1 MVEVAHE
8 LPNSG
13 YGSGSTSPLPDP
25 DLNKKLQGGITMAYD
40 ATKLA
45 DWQIS
50 EEAEKNM
57 PTPEVWRERLGLQ
70 KDEVLPMGRLAKV
83 DFLKVINRLKEKPDG
98 KYIEVTAITPTP
110 LGEGKSTTSCG
121 LMEGLGKRGVN
132 VGGALRQPSGGPTM
146 NVKGTAAGGGNS
158 LLIPMTEF
166 SLGLTGDINDIM
178 NAHNL
183 AMVALTARM
192 QHERNYNDEQLQ
204 RLTKMR
210 RLDIDPTRVEMGWV
224 MDFCAQSLRNIIIG
238 IGGRQDGFM
247 MQSRFGIAVGSE
259 CMAIL
264 SVANDLADL
273 KKRLNAITVAF
284 DKSGNPVTTG
294 DLEVG
299 NAMTAF
305 MRNTINPTL
314 MCTAEY
320 NPCFVHAGPFANIAV
335 GQSSI
340 IADRVGLKLFD
351 YHVTES
357 GFAADIGFEKFWN
370 VKCRFSNLKPH
381 VSVLTTTVRALK
393 MHGGG
398 PKVVA
403 GKALPEEYTREN
415 IALVEKGCAN
425 MVHMINVIRKSGIN
439 PVVCVNRFYTDT
451 DAEVAVIKR
460 AAEAA
465 GARCAESQHWLK
477 GGEGALELAD
487 AVIDACNDKN
497 DFKFLYPLEM
507 KLRDRV
513 AIIAKEVYGAN
524 GVSWLPEAEAKAKML
539 EEDPKYADFATMMV
553 KTHLS
558 LSHDPT
564 LKGVPKGWTLPIRDV
579 LIYSGAKF
587 LCPCAGTISLMP
599 GTSSNPA
606 FRRVDVDTA
615 TGKVSGLF

>member
-1 MVEVAHE
+1 
-8 LPNSG
+8 
-13 YGSGSTSPLPDP
+13 
-25 DLNKKLQGGITMAYD
+25 MAYD
-40 ATKLA
+40 ATKMQ

-50 EEAEKNM
+50 EAAEKNM
-57 PTPEVWRERLGLQ
+57 PSPEQWGEKLSLR
-70 KDEVLPMGRLAKV
+70 KDEIIPMGKLAKL
-83 DFLKVINRLKEKPDG
+83 DFLKIIDRLKDRPDG

-110 LGEGKSTTSCG
+110 LGEGKSTTSVG
-121 LMEGLGKRGVN
+121 LMEGLGKRGKN
-132 VGGALRQPSGGPTM
+132 VGGCLRQPSGGPTM
-146 NVKGTAAGGGNS
+146 NVKGTAAGGGNA

-166 SLGLTGDINDIM
+166 SLGLTGDINDIT

-183 AMVALTARM
+183 AMIAMTARM

-204 RLTKMR
+204 RLTGMR
-210 RLDIDPTRVEMGWV
+210 RLDIDPTRIEMGWV

-238 IGGRQDGFM
+238 IGGRADGFL
-247 MQSRFGIAVGSE
+247 MQSKFGIAVGSE

-264 SVANDLADL
+264 SIVKDLADL
-273 KKRLNAITVAF
+273 RERLSRITVAF
-284 DKSGNPVTTG
+284 DKSGKPVTTG

-299 NAMTAF
+299 GAMTAW
-305 MRNTINPTL
+305 MRNTVNPTL
-314 MCTAEY
+314 MSTAEY
-320 NPCFVHAGPFANIAV
+320 QPCMVHAGPFANIAV

-340 IADRVGLKLFD
+340 IADRIGLKMFD

-370 VKCRFSNLKPH
+370 VKCRFSGLKPH
-381 VSVLTTTVRALK
+381 VSVLTSTIRALK

-403 GKALPEEYTREN
+403 GIALPDDYTKEN
-415 IALVEKGCAN
+415 LSLLEKGLPN
-425 MVHMINVIRKSGIN
+425 MIHHINTIRKSGMN
-439 PVVCVNRFYTDT
+439 PVVCINSFHTDT
-451 DAEVAVIKR
+451 KEEIAMVKK

-465 GARCAESQHWLK
+465 GARCAKSTHWAQ

-487 AVIDACNDKN
+487 AVIDACEEKGT
-497 DFKFLYPLEM
+497 FHFLYPLEM

-513 AIIAKEVYGAN
+513 KTIAREVYGAD
-524 GVSWLPEAEAKAKML
+524 GVSWSPEAEQKAKML
-539 EEDPKYADFATMMV
+539 ESDPQYNEYATMMV

-558 LSHDPT
+558 LTHEPS

-606 FRRVDVDTA
+606 FRRVDVDVK

>member
-1 MVEVAHE
+1 
-8 LPNSG
+8 
-13 YGSGSTSPLPDP
+13 
-25 DLNKKLQGGITMAYD
+25 MAYD
-40 ATKLA
+40 ATKMA

-50 EEAEKNM
+50 EAAEPNM
-57 PTPEVWRERLGLQ
+57 PTPEQWMEKLGLQ
-70 KDEVLPMGRLAKV
+70 KDEMLPMGRLSKI
-83 DFLKVINRLKEKPDG
+83 DFLKVINRLKNRPDG

-110 LGEGKSTTSCG
+110 LGEGKSTTSVG

-183 AMVALTARM
+183 GMVAMTARM
-192 QHERNYNDEQLQ
+192 QHERNYNDEQLI
-204 RLTKMR
+204 RLTGMR
-210 RLDIDPTRVEMGWV
+210 RLDIDPTRVEMGWII
-224 MDFCAQSLRNIIIG
+224 DFCAQSLRNIIIG
-238 IGGRQDGFM
+238 LGGRTDGFT
-247 MQSRFGIAVGSE
+247 MQSKFGIAVGSE
-259 CMAIL
+259 LMAIL
-264 SVANDLADL
+264 SVATDLADL
-273 KKRLNAITVAF
+273 KERINNITVAF
-284 DKSGNPVTTG
+284 DKSGKPVTCR

-299 NAMTAF
+299 NAMAAF

-314 MCTAEY
+314 MSTAEY
-320 NPCFVHAGPFANIAV
+320 QPCFVHAGPFANIAV

-340 IADRVGLKLFD
+340 IADRVGLKCFD

-370 VKCRFSNLKPH
+370 VKCRFSGLKPH
-381 VSVLTTTVRALK
+381 VSVLTATVRALK

-403 GKALPEEYTREN
+403 GKALDDAYTKEN
-415 IALVEKGCAN
+415 LALVEKGCEN
-425 MVHMINVIRKSGIN
+425 MVHMIGVIRKAGIN
-439 PVVCVNRFYTDT
+439 PVVCINRFYTDT
-451 DAEVAVIKR
+451 DAEVAAVKK

-465 GARCAESQHWLK
+465 GARCAESNHWLK
-477 GGEGALELAD
+477 GGEGALEFAD
-487 AVIDACNDKN
+487 AVIDACNEKN

-513 AIIAKEVYGAN
+513 AKIAKEVYGAD
-524 GVSWLPEAEAKAKML
+524 GVDWSPEANAKAEML
-539 EEDPKYADFATMMV
+539 ESDSKYADFATMMV

-558 LSHDPT
+558 LSHDPVK
-564 LKGVPKGWTLPIRDV
+564 KGVPKGWRLPIRDV

-606 FRRVDVDTA
+606 FRRIDVDPA

>member
-1 MVEVAHE
+1 MPYNAVE
-8 LPNSG
+8 
-13 YGSGSTSPLPDP
+13 
-25 DLNKKLQGGITMAYD
+25 M
-40 ATKLA
+40 A

-50 EEAEKNM
+50 EAAEKNM
-57 PTPEVWRERLGLQ
+57 PTPEEWQEKLGLQ
-70 KDEVLPMGRLAKV
+70 KEEVLPMGRLAKL
-83 DFLKVINRLKEKPDG
+83 DFLKIINRLQDKPDG

-183 AMVALTARM
+183 AMVALTSRM

-204 RLTKMR
+204 RLSGMP
-210 RLDIDPTRVEMGWV
+210 RLNIDPTRIEMGWI
-224 MDFCAQSLRNIIIG
+224 MDLCAQALRNIVIG
-238 IGGRQDGFM
+238 LGGRFDGFT

-264 SVANDLADL
+264 AIIRDLADL
-273 KKRLNAITVAF
+273 KQRLNNITVAF
-284 DKSGNPVTTG
+284 DKGGKPVTTG

-320 NPCFVHAGPFANIAV
+320 NPCMVHAGPFANIAV

-370 VKCRFSNLKPH
+370 VKCRFSGLKPH
-381 VSVLTTTVRALK
+381 VSVLTSTIRALK

-398 PKVVA
+398 PKVVPGIA
-403 GKALPEEYTREN
+403 MPEEYTKEN
-415 IALVEKGCAN
+415 LELVEKGCEN

-439 PVVCVNRFYTDT
+439 PVVCINRFYTDT
-451 DAEVAVIKR
+451 DEECKIVRRYAE
-460 AAEAA
+460 EA
-465 GARCAESQHWLK
+465 GARCAESKHWEK
-477 GGEGALELAD
+477 GGEGALEFAD
-487 AVIDACNDKN
+487 AVIDACKEESNFD
-497 DFKFLYPLEM
+497 FLYPLEM

-513 AIIAKEVYGAN
+513 DVIAKEVYGAN
-524 GVSWLPEAEAKAKML
+524 GVAWTPEAEAKAKML
-539 EEDPKYADFATMMV
+539 EQDPKYADFATMMV

-558 LSHDPT
+558 LTHDPT

-587 LCPCAGTISLMP
+587 LCPCAGAISLMP
-599 GTSSNPA
+599 GTGSNPA
-606 FRRVDVDTA
+606 FRRVDVDVE
-615 TGKVSGLF
+615 TGKVMGLF

>member
-1 MVEVAHE
+1 
-8 LPNSG
+8 
-13 YGSGSTSPLPDP
+13 
-25 DLNKKLQGGITMAYD
+25 MAYN
-40 ATKLA
+40 AVEMA

-50 EEAEKNM
+50 EAAEKNM
-57 PTPEVWRERLGLQ
+57 PTPDQWREKLGLQ
-70 KDEVLPMGRLAKV
+70 QDEVLAMGRLAKL
-83 DFLKVINRLKEKPDG
+83 DFLKIIDRLKDKPDG

-110 LGEGKSTTSCG
+110 LGEGKSTTACG
-121 LMEGLGKRGVN
+121 LMEGMGKLGLN

-146 NVKGTAAGGGNS
+146 NIKGTAAGGGNS
-158 LLIPMTEF
+158 LIIPMTEF

-192 QHERNYNDEQLQ
+192 QHERNYNDEQLK
-204 RLTKMR
+204 RLTNMR
-210 RLDIDPTRVEMGWV
+210 RLDIDPTRVELGWII
-224 MDFCAQSLRNIIIG
+224 DYCAQSLRNIIIG
-238 IGGRQDGFM
+238 IGGRYDGFT
-247 MQSRFGIAVGSE
+247 MQSKFGIAVGSE
-259 CMAIL
+259 LMAIL
-264 SVANDLADL
+264 SIIKDLADMR
-273 KKRLNAITVAF
+273 KRFDEITVAF
-284 DKSGNPVTTG
+284 DKAGKPVTTG

-299 NAMTAF
+299 GAMTAW

-320 NPCFVHAGPFANIAV
+320 QPCMIHAGPFANIAV

-357 GFAADIGFEKFWN
+357 GFGADIGFEKFWN
-370 VKCRFSNLKPH
+370 VKCRNSGLKPH
-381 VSVLTTTVRALK
+381 VSVLTTTIRALK

-403 GKALPEEYTREN
+403 GLPLAEEYKKEN
-415 IALVEKGCAN
+415 LGLLEKGLGN
-425 MVHMINVIRKSGIN
+425 MVHHINTIRKSGIN
-439 PVVCVNRFYTDT
+439 PVVCINCFHEDT
-451 DAEVAVIKR
+451 DAEVAMVRK

-465 GARCAESQHWLK
+465 GARCAKSTHWEN
-477 GGEGALELAD
+477 GGDGAIELAE
-487 AVIDACNDKN
+487 AVKEACNEEN
-497 DFKFLYPLEM
+497 NFEFLYPLEM

-513 AIIAKEVYGAN
+513 EKIAKEVYGAD
-524 GVSWLPEAEAKAKML
+524 GVSWTPDAEAKAKML
-539 EEDPKYADFATMMV
+539 ESDPKYDDFATMMV

-558 LSHDPT
+558 LSHDVA

-615 TGKVSGLF
+615 TGKVTGLF